1 MNQRIP
7 THELR
12 NKIMSA
18 EAAAK
23 LISDEMNIV
32 TSGFTCS
39 GYPKSVPKALAQKTK
54 YEEKGMRMGLY
65 TGEPVNDGEDDE
77 LGRRDV
83 IWKRLPYSKKVK
95 MKHRNASEFID
106 VHLGHLPQMIQM
118 KTLGE
123 IHMAI
128 VEVVGITEEGYLI
141 PTTSVGCS
149 PTYIEMAQQIIVE
162 VNMDQPYE
170 LKDLIDVYKRPK
182 AAEKKAIPI
191 EQVNQRIG
199 SPYIVCDPEK
209 IVAIVITNGH
219 DTGFLEN
226 VESDVYDKI
235 GFHLGRFLEDE
246 VNQGYLESDV
256 VNMQIGVGVTAN
268 AVLRSMKNQWNR
280 QVAFY
285 SEIISDAMMELI
297 ESGQAK
303 CASATALT
311 FSKEEHNKWMDK
323 IGTYGN
329 RVVLRPQELTNHP
342 EIIRR
347 LGIVSINTALEV
359 DIYGNVN
366 SSMIMGT
373 NIEMGIGGSG
383 DFTRNA
389 KLSIF
394 ITPSTAKR
402 GCISSIVPMVSHH
415 DHTEHDVMVVITEYG
430 VADLRGKSPKERAV
444 EIINNCAHPMF
455 RKHLIDYF
463 LRAKKGLSTHTP
475 HILNEALSWHQR
487 YEDYGTMQR

>member
-39 GYPKSVPKALAQKTK
+39 GYPKSVPKALAQRLK

-182 AAEKKAIPI
+182 AAEKKGDSYRASEPTDR
-191 EQVNQRIG
+191 E
-199 SPYIVCDPEK
+199 P
-209 IVAIVITNGH
+209 
-219 DTGFLEN
+219 
-226 VESDVYDKI
+226 VYC
-235 GFHLGRFLEDE
+235 
-246 VNQGYLESDV
+246 
-256 VNMQIGVGVTAN
+256 M
-268 AVLRSMKNQWNR
+268 
-280 QVAFY
+280 
-285 SEIISDAMMELI
+285 
-297 ESGQAK
+297 
-303 CASATALT
+303 
-311 FSKEEHNKWMDK
+311 
-323 IGTYGN
+323 
-329 RVVLRPQELTNHP
+329 
-342 EIIRR
+342 
-347 LGIVSINTALEV
+347 
-359 DIYGNVN
+359 
-366 SSMIMGT
+366 
-373 NIEMGIGGSG
+373 
-383 DFTRNA
+383 
-389 KLSIF
+389 
-394 ITPSTAKR
+394 
-402 GCISSIVPMVSHH
+402 
-415 DHTEHDVMVVITEYG
+415 
-430 VADLRGKSPKERAV
+430 
-444 EIINNCAHPMF
+444 
-455 RKHLIDYF
+455 
-463 LRAKKGLSTHTP
+463 
-475 HILNEALSWHQR
+475 
-487 YEDYGTMQR
+487 